1 MEKGDLEALQDL
13 PRPVSVSGAKGMK
26 KIKKSKN
33 CEIKT
38 QGGRYIVLMK
48 EEKKKKKSLGQED
61 ILEPKE
67 REHDDKGMLNIR
79 WHVCVCV
86 CGTHACIY
94 KKMCTLQG
102 GRYKSSFDKIVS
114 HSQKGSL
121 ESNVEYPRKQL

>member
-48 EEKKKKKSLGQED
+48 EKKKKKSLGQED

-67 REHDDKGMLNIR
+67 RELDDKGMLNIR
-79 WHVCVCV
+79 
-86 CGTHACIY
+86 
-94 KKMCTLQG
+94 
-102 GRYKSSFDKIVS
+102 
-114 HSQKGSL
+114 
-121 ESNVEYPRKQL
+121 

>member
-48 EEKKKKKSLGQED
+48 EEKKKKKVWDKKTFWNQR
-61 ILEPKE
+61 
-67 REHDDKGMLNIR
+67 RESMIIK
-79 WHVCVCV
+79 
-86 CGTHACIY
+86 AC
-94 KKMCTLQG
+94 
-102 GRYKSSFDKIVS
+102 
-114 HSQKGSL
+114 
-121 ESNVEYPRKQL
+121 